1 MTLEKFPRRLIHRV
15 ENRETFPLIALSGV
29 QELRA
34 YLDEV
39 EAESIRQAREMG
51 ASADDIAEALGITR
65 QGAYYKLKK
74 LEQRQTDEKTPPVE
88 GIGVTLP
95 EIEPSRRDT
104 PARP

>member
-1 MTLEKFPRRLIHRV
+1 VTLEKFPRRLIHRV
-15 ENRETFPLIALSGV
+15 ENRETFPLIALSSV

-65 QGAYYKLKK
+65 QGAYYKLKQ
-74 LEQRQTDEKTPPVE
+74 LQRANEAKAKKTVDD
-88 GIGVTLP
+88 IGVTLP
-95 EIEPSRRDT
+95 ETEPSRPN
-104 PARP
+104 PA